1 MGRFAFDQALTDP
14 MNHQIE
20 DDLTLFSLYM
30 RVCSVPSLE
39 PEPAGDP
46 DLIGKTVGLLNGA
59 SWVSLFATYFGRR
72 ILPGAKLIAV
82 GNDAVQLHSMQAHRD
97 GRPCPPQA
105 NIDRFIRYAE
115 DLVQLHGADALL
127 LTCST
132 MNRAAGAVREAL
144 RKYAVSVV
152 QIDEAMMEAA
162 AAPGGRILLVA
173 THAPTVRN
181 SRELLEETAAKLGTR
196 VSIAE
201 AVVEPAFHSLG
212 LGDIAGHNETIA
224 QAIREAA
231 AREPFDRVVLAQI
244 SMSLFKLTY
253 PEPER
258 VFGVPVLTSGEEGF
272 RRIRR
277 LLAT

>member
-1 MGRFAFDQALTDP
+1 
-14 MNHQIE
+14 MNQEIE
-20 DDLTLFSLYM
+20 NGLKLFSLYM
-30 RVCSVPSLE
+30 RVSGVPSLE
-39 PEPAGDP
+39 PEPSGDP
-46 DLIGKTVGLLNGA
+46 ALRGKTVGLLNGA
-59 SWVSLFATYFGRR
+59 SWVSLFATYFGRK

-97 GRPCPPQA
+97 GLPCPPRA
-105 NIDRFIRYAE
+105 NIDRFVRYAE
-115 DLVQLHGADALL
+115 DLVQLYGADAIL

-144 RKYAVSVV
+144 RKYAVPVV

-162 AAPGGRILLVA
+162 AEQGGRILLVA

-181 SRELLEETAAKLGTR
+181 SRGLLEETAARLETR
-196 VSIAE
+196 ISIAE
-201 AVVEPAFHSLG
+201 AVVEPAFHCLG
-212 LGDIAGHNETIA
+212 RGDIAGHNELIA

-272 RRIRR
+272 RRIRQ
-277 LLAT
+277 LL